1 MEARTELRRPG
12 MSKGLVVVIAVCVT
26 LGLGVTAG
34 IVAKNFSS
42 TTAAPAHFVQTTLG
56 PAESTYPVQHSGL
69 QMGDRSGAATDGT
82 SAVQRAGLQLDD
94 LIGAASAGTLGP
106 DAQDRNDKLAAKPTA
121 VPNPRSVKGLR
132 QI

>member
-34 IVAKNFSS
+34 IVAKNFTS

-56 PAESTYPVQHSGL
+56 PAASTSPVQHRGL
-69 QMGDRSGAATDGT
+69 QRGDGSGAA
-82 SAVQRAGLQLDD
+82 
-94 LIGAASAGTLGP
+94 AGTLGP

-132 QI
+132 